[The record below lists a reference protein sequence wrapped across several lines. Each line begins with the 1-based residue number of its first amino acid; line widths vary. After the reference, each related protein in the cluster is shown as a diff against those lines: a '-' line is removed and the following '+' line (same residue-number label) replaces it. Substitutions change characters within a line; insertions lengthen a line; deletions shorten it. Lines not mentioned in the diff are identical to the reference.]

1 MRVRKEW
8 ENVEYS
14 FGRWT
19 GPWSPQHRSSRAG
32 AHFHPPGLNHSHESS
47 RPVWQRQSFVIW
59 FAHQPDVDADTQ
71 AAGQPGRMQAVRQS
85 VSQLVSQDVRAW
97 RSQGPAAADELEIL
111 GTNIA
116 ISRRHSMAGHR
127 WLLLLS
133 IFGDS
138 NLKAVSPGPQIHTQ
152 MQIPVALT
160 EWIASSRLERHQ
172 MASTRCWWAAARVN
186 WSHIC
191 TALVIHPTDWVP
203 QQKVRW
209 SASLLNGVF

>member
-172 MASTRCWWAAARVN
+172 MASTRCWWAAESTEVTFVLHLSSIQPIGFLNRKFVEVRV
-186 WSHIC
+186 
-191 TALVIHPTDWVP
+191 
-203 QQKVRW
+203 
-209 SASLLNGVF
+209 F